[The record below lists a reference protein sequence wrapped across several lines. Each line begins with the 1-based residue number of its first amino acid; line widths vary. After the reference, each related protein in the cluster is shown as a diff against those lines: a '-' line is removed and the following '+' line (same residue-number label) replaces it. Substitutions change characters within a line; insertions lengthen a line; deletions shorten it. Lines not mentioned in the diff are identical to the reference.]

1 MKTSIAL
8 RRGWACPLLVLA
20 CACSDRDAILPSPAA
35 QPGSSLVR
43 IECSV
48 TVATRQMACAPAPAS
63 AGAVAARGNKIV
75 GGQETYVKLSSSGTS
90 YDSGT
95 EIFQSS
101 VTVQNLLR
109 QAMGTPDGNTVS
121 GVSVF
126 FSSGPT
132 VTSGSGIVT
141 LANADGTGMF
151 TGAAQPY
158 FRYDQILSPFEIS
171 AAKTWQFNVPGT
183 VGTFTFSVY
192 VSASLLDEG
201 APLLDKVWTGT
212 AGTDWFAA
220 ANWSD
225 GQVPDSTSAVM
236 IPADSLLASHNM
248 PVLSADA
255 RVLHLRVGFGSTLA
269 LAGHTLRAG
278 GNVDAPGAITSGT
291 VQMDGAGALTR
302 GSLSALSVTGGT
314 SLQGSTTASGAVTV
328 TGALNVKD
336 QALSISIP

>member
-35 QPGSSLVR
+35 QPGASLSR
-43 IECSV
+43 LECTV
-48 TVATRQMACAPAPAS
+48 TVATQQMTCAPMPSS
-63 AGAVAARGNKIV
+63 AGALAARGNKIV
-75 GGQETYVKLSSSGTS
+75 GGQDQYVKLASSGTS

-95 EIFQSS
+95 ELFQSS
-101 VTVQNLLR
+101 VTVQNLLQ
-109 QAMGTPDGNTVS
+109 QAMGTPDGSTVT
-121 GVSVF
+121 GVKVF
-126 FSSGPT
+126 FETAPT
-132 VTSGSGIVT
+132 VTSGSGIISV
-141 LANADGTGMF
+141 ANPDGTGSF

-158 FRYDQILSPFEIS
+158 YLYNEILQPYQISQ
-171 AAKTWQFNVPGT
+171 AKTWQFNVPTT
-183 VGTFTFSVY
+183 VNTFKFRVM
-192 VSASLLDEG
+192 VSADVLDEG

-255 RVLHLRVGFGSTLA
+255 RVLHLRVGFGSTLS
-269 LAGHTLRAG
+269 LAGFTLRAG
-278 GNVDAPGAITSGT
+278 GNVDAPGAITGGT

-328 TGALNVKD
+328 SGSLAVKD